1 VQSAAYPYKLW
12 VLYNRLGLFCL
23 WLVGV
28 FTTGFAN
35 AATPLMSEWVD
46 IRIEAGQILI
56 PSTIDGQSGESII
69 NMGSRR
75 SFVNSA
81 FLSTHTLALDYG
93 RDITIAGV
101 HKNAPQPFVRRL
113 PIDLF
118 GETMIL
124 QYPVVADLG
133 SSNVQ
138 MLLGGGLLQRL
149 IFQFDFPNQRM
160 RLMPRNA
167 INLRKTGNVET
178 KRDAPSGLPMVRVRL
193 NNQANL
199 WLTLNTGMSSGMLVR
214 KRTARRHGW
223 LEKFPA
229 KPTISQGIHS
239 TADMLTFNLP
249 TMEIGPYTLESPIV
263 SVAQGPK
270 EPAVFQR
277 KSILGP
283 ELRTTSPLTERIG
296 VKYKNFSN
304 QSDGFLG
311 YDVLKHFVLT
321 VDYKTAAVH
330 LSQPE
335 PGSL

>member
-1 VQSAAYPYKLW
+1 MQSTAHQFKLW
-12 VLYNRLGLFCL
+12 ALHNRLRLWCL
-23 WLVGV
+23 WLLGTLV
-28 FTTGFAN
+28 TGFAN

-56 PSTIDGQSGESII
+56 PSMIDGQQGESII

-81 FLSTHTLALDYG
+81 FLSAHTPALDYG
-93 RDITIAGV
+93 RDITVAGV
-101 HKNAPQPFVRRL
+101 HKNAQQPFVRLL

-118 GETMIL
+118 GKTMVL
-124 QYPVVADLG
+124 QFPLVAELG
-133 SSNVQ
+133 SSDIQ
-138 MLLGGGLLQRL
+138 MLLGGGFLQRL

-160 RLMPRNA
+160 RLMPRNSL
-167 INLRKTGNVET
+167 NLRKAGNVVT
-178 KRDAPSGLPMVRVRL
+178 KRDSPSGLPMVRVRL
-193 NNQANL
+193 NDEANL
-199 WLTLNTGMSSGMLVR
+199 WLTLNTGMTSGMLVR

-223 LEKFPA
+223 LEKFPT
-229 KPTISQGIHS
+229 KTTVSQGIHS

-263 SVAQGPK
+263 SVTQGKK
-270 EPAVFQR
+270 ELAVFQQE
-277 KSILGP
+277 SILGP
-283 ELRTTSPLTERIG
+283 ELRTASPLTERFG
-296 VKYKNFSN
+296 VSVKNFGN

-335 PGSL
+335 PGFL